1 MRRDGERQGKIEPS
15 ANAHVEESERGVLED
30 RVVEHDRRGERQ
42 RGAHCTARP
51 REHQAERE
59 QADRQPQSRTP
70 IAVVVERRGAEV
82 EQGGGAEQPKA
93 VCGNRRQPAE
103 SEREAGERVR
113 HRREH
118 VQRPEQVR
126 GRLHAAGDEWCMGA
140 RIVDAG
146 SRLVKR
152 RRLTMNPRRLY
163 PRSQWSRLDVAGG
176 EGGVKPTSSPSP
188 SWRWRWLALPTRRC
202 GFRPTRAR

>member
-1 MRRDGERQGKIEPS
+1 VRRDGERQGKIEPS
-15 ANAHVEESERGVLED
+15 AKAHVEESGRGVLES
-30 RVVEHDRRGERQ
+30 RIVEHDRRDEQ
-42 RGAHCTARP
+42 RGRAQRAARP

-118 VQRPEQVR
+118 VQRPQ
-126 GRLHAAGDEWCMGA
+126 
-140 RIVDAG
+140 
-146 SRLVKR
+146 
-152 RRLTMNPRRLY
+152 
-163 PRSQWSRLDVAGG
+163 
-176 EGGVKPTSSPSP
+176 
-188 SWRWRWLALPTRRC
+188 
-202 GFRPTRAR
+202 